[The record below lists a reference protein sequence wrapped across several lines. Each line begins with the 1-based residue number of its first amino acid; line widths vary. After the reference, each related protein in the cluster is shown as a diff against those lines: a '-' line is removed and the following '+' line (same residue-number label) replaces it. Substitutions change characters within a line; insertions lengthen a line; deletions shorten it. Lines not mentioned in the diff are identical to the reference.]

1 MSGRSSQRASL
12 AVDRVPRVMKHGK
25 SVAPFACGMTTSLS
39 MRTKLALISNASPA
53 TLRQRL
59 EQSWR
64 RDEHP
69 HLAIVQVGLHSVA
82 VELDLMDPASA
93 GRYALDPANDR
104 GLNEA
109 WVT

>member
-69 HLAIVQVGLHSVA
+69 HLAIVQVDLHSVA
-82 VELDLMDPASA
+82 VELDLMDPASPDGTRSILLTIA
-93 GRYALDPANDR
+93 GSMKP
-104 GLNEA
+104 G
-109 WVT
+109 